1 MKQSSAIQNPNQNN
15 ITYTFSRQSYDLKE
29 YANLVLEHYKKDL
42 KLDLSKHQMSD
53 DLHKID
59 FNEHVLIVKDGDRVI
74 GGSKLIFTH
83 QNNPLRLPL
92 ESDSFRVK
100 DILPDNFGSYSYCE
114 LARLVLHPSY
124 RSKEHLTKVVNKL
137 ADFAVQRRCGMFV
150 LMAPPLNAILYR
162 RVCKTLN
169 LPMQIRNDIEVEQK
183 AAYRQLGLKLI
194 TCDLRQRLEV
204 DSYQRIAV

>member
-1 MKQSSAIQNPNQNN
+1 MKQSSADNNLSQNN
-15 ITYTFSRQSYDLKE
+15 ITYTFSRQPYDLKE

-53 DLHKID
+53 DLHIIN

-100 DILPDNFGSYSYCE
+100 DILPDNFGSHSYCE

-124 RSKEHLTKVVNKL
+124 RSKELLTNVVSEL
-137 ADFAVQRRCGMFV
+137 AKFSIQQRCGMFV
-150 LMAPPLNAILYR
+150 LMAPPLNAVLYR

-169 LPMQIRNDIEVEQK
+169 LPMQIRNDIQVEQK

-194 TCDLRQRLEV
+194 TCDLRQQPEL
-204 DSYQRIAV
+204 DNCQQIAV

>member
-1 MKQSSAIQNPNQNN
+1 MKQLSAVQNLKQNN
-15 ITYTFSRQSYDLKE
+15 ITYTVDRSTSDLKE
-29 YANLVLEHYKKDL
+29 YARLVLEHYKKDL

-53 DLHKID
+53 DLHKISL
-59 FNEHVLIVKDGDRVI
+59 NEHVFIVKDGDRVI

-83 QNNPLRLPL
+83 QNSPLRLPL

-114 LARLVLHPSY
+114 LARLVLHPSF
-124 RSKEHLTKVVNKL
+124 RSKELLTELVDKL
-137 ADFAVQRRCGMFV
+137 AEFSIQQDCGLFV
-150 LMAPPLNAILYR
+150 LMAPPLNAVLYR

-169 LPMQIRNDIEVEQK
+169 LPMQIRNDIQMEQK

-194 TCDLRQRLEV
+194 TCDLRQQSEL
-204 DSYQRIAV
+204 DDCQQMAG